1 MDCSLPL
8 VGGDCAFRKIYLKL
22 YLTETESREMREHHP
37 HGPHH
42 HHESREGRDGFE
54 KRPGRERGGRGP
66 RVFAPGDLKLLLL
79 ALIAEQPCHGYD
91 LIRQIEGLFDGAY
104 SPSPGVIYPTL
115 TFLEESELIS
125 GDAEGGKKRYT
136 ITDAGRL
143 FLSEQ
148 AVALDGVRMRID
160 VSKRSLRGHDRP
172 AEIHEAVHNLR
183 HALQLHHGRWSP
195 EEIVRVAALLNGTAQ
210 AIVDGPAVPP
220 VQGKAE

>member
-1 MDCSLPL
+1 MRDHHSPP
-8 VGGDCAFRKIYLKL
+8 
-22 YLTETESREMREHHP
+22 REH
-37 HGPHH
+37 GD
-42 HHESREGRDGFE
+42 GRDGFE

-91 LIRQIEGLFDGAY
+91 LIRQIENMFDGAY

-115 TFLEESELIS
+115 TFLEESDLIQ
-125 GDAEGGKKRYT
+125 GDAEAGKKRYGV
-136 ITDAGRL
+136 TDAGRQSL
-143 FLSEQ
+143 VDQ
-148 AVALDGVRMRID
+148 AIALEGVRMRID

-195 EEIVRVAALLNGTAQ
+195 AEILRVSSLLNDTAK
-210 AIVDGPAVPP
+210 AIVDGPAV
-220 VQGKAE
+220 QATQENAE

>member
-1 MDCSLPL
+1 
-8 VGGDCAFRKIYLKL
+8 
-22 YLTETESREMREHHP
+22 MREHH
-37 HGPHH
+37 HH
-42 HHESREGRDGFE
+42 HREHNVGQDGFE
-54 KRPGRERGGRGP
+54 KRAGQRGGRGP

-91 LIRQIEGLFDGAY
+91 LIRQIEGMFDGAY

-125 GDAEGGKKRYT
+125 GDAENGKKRYT

-148 AVALDGVRMRID
+148 AVALEGVRMRID

-172 AEIHEAVHNLR
+172 PEIHEAVHNLR
-183 HALQLHHGRWSP
+183 HALHSHHGRWSP

-210 AIVDGPAVPP
+210 AIADGKNP
-220 VQGKAE
+220 